1 VWGVV
6 REGLG
11 ESEEGIKDI
20 FPLSLPHCFYLCLLE
35 LGGES
40 KGKLGGAWRS
50 LKERTKRSLE
60 ERAKRSLK
68 ERTKRSLEERTKA
81 TIYLNLQDSRAKE
94 VIPNPNSLISLG

>member
-20 FPLSLPHCFYLCLLE
+20 FPLSFPHCFYLCLLE

-40 KGKLGGAWRS
+40 KGKLGGAKRS

-81 TIYLNLQDSRAKE
+81 TIYLNFQLARFKS
-94 VIPNPNSLISLG
+94 

>member
-11 ESEEGIKDI
+11 KSEEGIKDI

-40 KGKLGGAWRS
+40 KGKLEGA
-50 LKERTKRSLE
+50 KRSLE
-60 ERAKRSLK
+60 ELEGENKEELGGESKEKFEGENKEELGGENKGNHLSQLSTCKIQELKR
-68 ERTKRSLEERTKA
+68 
-81 TIYLNLQDSRAKE
+81 
-94 VIPNPNSLISLG
+94 

>member
-1 VWGVV
+1 VV

-11 ESEEGIKDI
+11 ESEEEIKDI
-20 FPLSLPHCFYLCLLE
+20 FPLSFPHCFYLCLLE
-35 LGGES
+35 LGGA
-40 KGKLGGAWRS
+40 KRS

-81 TIYLNLQDSRAKE
+81 TIYLNFQLARFKS
-94 VIPNPNSLISLG
+94 